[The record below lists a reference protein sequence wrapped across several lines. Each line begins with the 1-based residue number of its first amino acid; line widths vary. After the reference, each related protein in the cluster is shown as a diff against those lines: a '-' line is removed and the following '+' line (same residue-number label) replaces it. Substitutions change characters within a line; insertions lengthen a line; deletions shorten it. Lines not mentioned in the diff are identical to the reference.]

1 MRAFIA
7 FVIAAAFAS
16 PAPALDMPARKA
28 GLWQLTMT
36 FDKGGMPQQVIKQC
50 VDAATDKKMN
60 SVSGGMGREQCSKQ
74 DVRQVG
80 GTIVV
85 DSVCKMGPMTTTS
98 HAVVSGD
105 FNSAY
110 TVQVDSKQEGGP
122 SIPGMPP
129 GGAMK
134 MTMAAKWLGGCEAGQ
149 RPGDMIM
156 ANGFKMNIND
166 MQMPPGMPGGGPP
179 PGMPRR

>member
-16 PAPALDMPARKA
+16 PALALDLPARKV

-36 FDKGGMPQQVIKQC
+36 FEKGGMPSQVIKQC

-60 SVSGGMGREQCSKQ
+60 SVGGGMGREQCSKQ

-98 HAVVSGD
+98 HAIVSGD

-134 MTMAAKWLGGCEAGQ
+134 MTLAAKWLGACEAGQ

-156 ANGFKMNIND
+156 GNGFKVNVNE
-166 MQMPPGMPGGGPP
+166 MQMPAGMPGAGPP

>member
-16 PAPALDMPARKA
+16 PALALDLPARKA

-50 VDAATDKKMN
+50 IDAATDKKMN

-85 DSVCKMGPMTTTS
+85 ELGLQDGSDDDDLARGRERRFQQRLYGAGRFQAGGRPLHPR
-98 HAVVSGD
+98 HAAWRRDEDDACG
-105 FNSAY
+105 
-110 TVQVDSKQEGGP
+110 Q
-122 SIPGMPP
+122 
-129 GGAMK
+129 
-134 MTMAAKWLGGCEAGQ
+134 MAWRL
-149 RPGDMIM
+149 
-156 ANGFKMNIND
+156 
-166 MQMPPGMPGGGPP
+166 
-179 PGMPRR
+179 

>member
-1 MRAFIA
+1 MRALLTLSILFLA
-7 FVIAAAFAS
+7 GS
-16 PAPALDMPARKA
+16 TALAIDLPARKA

-36 FDKGGMPQQVIKQC
+36 MDKGGMPPQVIKQC

-60 SVSGGMGREQCSKQ
+60 SMSGGMGREQCSKQ
-74 DVRQVG
+74 EVRQVG
-80 GTIVV
+80 GAIVV
-85 DSVCKMGPMTTTS
+85 DSICKTGPMTTTS

-110 TVQVDSKQEGGP
+110 NVQVDSKSEGGP
-122 SIPGMPP
+122 AIPGMPP

-134 MTMAAKWLGGCEAGQ
+134 MAIAAKWLGACEAGQ

-156 ANGFKMNIND
+156 GNGFKMNINE
-166 MQMPPGMPGGGPP
+166 MPTMPTGGPP
-179 PGMPRR
+179 PGVPRR